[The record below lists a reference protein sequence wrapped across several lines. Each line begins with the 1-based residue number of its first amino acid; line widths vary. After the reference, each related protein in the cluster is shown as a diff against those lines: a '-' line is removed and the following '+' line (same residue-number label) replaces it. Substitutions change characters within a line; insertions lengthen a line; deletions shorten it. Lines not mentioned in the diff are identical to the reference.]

1 MLAEASPERSRNGA
15 GKAAH
20 GEDEAGNED
29 QVVQLAGQVG
39 DVCRQYGLDDE
50 DDDLDQGGTDQHQA
64 DDGNLPEADL
74 FAFCPGCGR
83 IRCGCIR
90 RRFFD
95 EEDQDDEVEEQG
107 AGCQEE
113 GHAHAEGFGQDA
125 AEEGADDAACRQ
137 GALHDAQADAQFLR
151 RCIDGHDGQFHRPQA
166 RCEAL
171 EHAHERQLQRRR
183 DDAAE
188 KIADR

>member
-1 MLAEASPERSRNGA
+1 MKTRLSSSPA
-15 GKAAH
+15 G
-20 GEDEAGNED
+20 
-29 QVVQLAGQVG
+29 G

-95 EEDQDDEVEEQG
+95 EEDQDDKVEEQ
-107 AGCQEE
+107 AP
-113 GHAHAEGFGQDA
+113 A
-125 AEEGADDAACRQ
+125 ARKKDMRMPK
-137 GALHDAQADAQFLR
+137 LR
-151 RCIDGHDGQFHRPQA
+151 PRMPPKDGGR
-166 RCEAL
+166 
-171 EHAHERQLQRRR
+171 
-183 DDAAE
+183 
-188 KIADR
+188 